1 MLIEWLIQFGPIT
14 AFFAVFEASGQN
26 FFVATAVLMAAMILA
41 TATSWA
47 RSQMLPWFPLWSA
60 SFVLIFGGATIY
72 YADPQ
77 WIIVKDSIYDGL
89 FGFIILVSLAF
100 RKNLLRKFFMPLFA
114 ITDRGWYILA
124 VRWALFF
131 LASAALNEIIR
142 RLVSP
147 EVWVFYKIAN
157 TLVLIMFGLYQ
168 LRLTGRERLSEES
181 NWLGLRLKTQ
191 KEHKTL

>member
-1 MLIEWLIQFGPIT
+1 
-14 AFFAVFEASGQN
+14 
-26 FFVATAVLMAAMILA
+26 
-41 TATSWA
+41 
-47 RSQMLPWFPLWSA
+47 MLPWFPLWSA